1 MFVHY
6 PIFEQSSQVSEST
19 QPGLQ
24 PNNPQGGHIDLQVE
38 SEFSL
43 VLFLKIQHSW
53 AALVNLC
60 ELSEPPRE

>member
-24 PNNPQGGHIDLQVE
+24 SKNAQGGHIDLQVE

-43 VLFLKIQHSW
+43 VLLLKILGQSRPT
-53 AALVNLC
+53 AGKA
-60 ELSEPPRE
+60 

>member
-24 PNNPQGGHIDLQVE
+24 PENPQTGHFDLQEE

-43 VLFLKIQHSW
+43 VFKDT
-53 AALVNLC
+53 AFFGYFG
-60 ELSEPPRE
+60 